1 MWAIVLLLY
10 FVTGSRQLSITEF
23 SIPNSVESGE
33 DARLNCKYELTSD
46 ESDKALFVKWWWTPL
61 NSASDERNQL
71 YQRIAGHPAVAL
83 HNDIK
88 IEENDSIL
96 LLNVTPEDSGTY
108 ECEVSNIDEV
118 RKHAELLVFTMGS
131 GPDLN
136 ITLVDDGPDADDEDD
151 VLVTCEATDV
161 APYPDLVIIANG
173 EILPTNE
180 SISSNGSTFNI
191 NAWTVLPKDKA
202 DGVDISCELYYRDV
216 NVTHS
221 PYVDT
226 QTFYID
232 QAALTTTEDA
242 EDAFTTEATSDPLQY
257 TSKAEHG
264 SALSLLLVIAAFT
277 FVFCL

>member
-1 MWAIVLLLY
+1 MWGIVLLLY

-23 SIPNSVESGE
+23 TIPSSVESGE

-61 NSASDERNQL
+61 NSTSDERNQL

-83 HNDIK
+83 HNDISLQSYRSFSAR
-88 IEENDSIL
+88 INLNIISFIL
-96 LLNVTPEDSGTY
+96 QFLS
-108 ECEVSNIDEV
+108 
-118 RKHAELLVFTMGS
+118 AMGS

-151 VLVTCEATDV
+151 VLVTCAATDV

-173 EILPTNE
+173 EILPTQE
-180 SISSNGSTFNI
+180 SVSSNGSTYDIF
-191 NAWTVLPKDKA
+191 ASTVLSKDKA

-226 QTFYID
+226 QTFYVD
-232 QAALTTTEDA
+232 QSALSTTEDA
-242 EDAFTTEATSDPLQY
+242 EDDFTTEATSDPLQY
-257 TSKAEHG
+257 NSKAEHG

-277 FVFCL
+277 FVFWL

>member
-1 MWAIVLLLY
+1 MWGIVLLLY
-10 FVTGSRQLSITEF
+10 FVAGSRQLSITEF

-61 NSASDERNQL
+61 NGTSDERNQL

-83 HNDIK
+83 HNNIK
-88 IEENDSIL
+88 IEENDAIL

-136 ITLVDDGPDADDEDD
+136 ITLVDDGPDTDKEDD
-151 VLVTCEATDV
+151 VLVTCAATDV

-173 EILPTNE
+173 EILATQE
-180 SISSNGSTFNI
+180 SVSSNGSTYDIF
-191 NAWTVLPKDKA
+191 ASTVLSKDKA
-202 DGVDISCELYYRDV
+202 DGVDISCELFYRDV

-232 QAALTTTEDA
+232 E
-242 EDAFTTEATSDPLQY
+242 SG
-257 TSKAEHG
+257 KAGHG
-264 SALSLLLVIAAFT
+264 SVLCLRLVIAAFS
-277 FVFCL
+277 FVFWL